1 MKDPTLLAELS
12 EEDLEALRAMSDEDL
27 APPPSN
33 EDIFGKVDAL
43 KGQFQEENERINKQ
57 FKENQARVQGNLQ
70 EKLMMRK
77 QRRARKNMDKQEA
90 QAYKQRRKEEVV
102 EDVEKEE

>member
-1 MKDPTLLAELS
+1 M
-12 EEDLEALRAMSDEDL
+12 
-27 APPPSN
+27 
-33 EDIFGKVDAL
+33 
-43 KGQFQEENERINKQ
+43 
-57 FKENQARVQGNLQ
+57 QGNLQ